1 MKIRHLRFFTLI
13 LAIMLI
19 CSGCAA
25 YAAADSIVIDGT
37 LAEIPPEMGKIS
49 ERDNR
54 TFVPVRF
61 ISEFLKYNVWF
72 DANSKAACVGSET
85 SLIYVQNGSNSLF
98 IASVETGEVTVVTMD
113 TAAYIDSSDNR
124 TYLPIRFLA
133 EALGYEVGW
142 DEPSQT
148 VTLDKL

>member
-1 MKIRHLRFFTLI
+1 MKIRHLRFLTPVLTAILI
-13 LAIMLI
+13 Y
-19 CSGCAA
+19 SGCAA

-37 LAEIPPEMGKIS
+37 VAEIPPELGKIS

-61 ISEFLKYNVWF
+61 VSEFLKYDVWF
-72 DANSKAACVGSET
+72 DTNSRAACIGSST

-98 IASVETGEVTVVTMD
+98 ITSLETGAVTTVTMD
-113 TAAYIDSSDNR
+113 TAAYIDSADNR

-133 EALGYEVGW
+133 EALGYKVGW
-142 DEPSQT
+142 DESSLT